1 MVIAAVQHE
10 TYGSE
15 CYQLRVCICVCVL
28 SLLAGFCGYNSFL
41 ADIFLDDPTF
51 EKSVMSSIR
60 TLIHYVQHQI
70 TSSGEKSLTHLPVQ
84 LIPGPGQLI
93 LEPAPSHDGSSIHLA
108 SKLDVCSHICVAVHT
123 SSILP
128 LWRLSCPDLTL
139 PCRHMEEQWCPGIIQ
154 TTSYQSQCCSSLPAV
169 KHNTLSLDS
178 HGLNI
183 RPSVWLYSSD
193 MSVLWFILLLLL
205 PFREKQTLTG
215 RAACFNC
222 SYIVVR
228 LPCPFQLTDC
238 SILTDKE
245 W

>member
-51 EKSVMSSIR
+51 EKSVISSIR

-108 SKLDVCSHICVAVHT
+108 SKLDVCSHICVAIHT

-128 LWRLSCPDLTL
+128 LWRLSCCCPDLTL
-139 PCRHMEEQWCPGIIQ
+139 PCRHMEEQWCPGLIQNNIIPI
-154 TTSYQSQCCSSLPAV
+154 TMLLFITSRKTQHSQSRQPWLKYQAVSLTIQLRYV
-169 KHNTLSLDS
+169 SFVIYSFTS
-178 HGLNI
+178 
-183 RPSVWLYSSD
+183 PS
-193 MSVLWFILLLLL
+193 F
-205 PFREKQTLTG
+205 
-215 RAACFNC
+215 
-222 SYIVVR
+222 
-228 LPCPFQLTDC
+228 
-238 SILTDKE
+238 
-245 W
+245 